1 VKKTGRF
8 MVAKTNRLLLVPLV
22 LLFAAWGCASA
33 PSIVALPEDPRFQEL
48 LKDKPAQL
56 PYRLCIGT
64 VKLGFDAAKFNKG
77 EVEKHALVPEL
88 ELLRERFAKALG
100 SIGLFKQVEKLSL
113 RPDANLAEMLQVA
126 WDENYDL
133 LLDIELKCYTVSFE
147 GCTGWYVPNLV
158 LWFCTWAPSWWVR
171 DETYKL
177 EMEFEANFYSVHSD
191 KLVHSETFK
200 VKETRNLDDFQRGWK
215 LLGVLTVPSSLKA
228 SNWKRIHKR
237 LAPSVMRKAEIA
249 LAENVL
255 TKFKEAVPTQEF
267 QSAMQKTLA
276 VVVGLSMYKDRNI
289 PKLGYA
295 TEDALGIHTFLVDDK
310 GGGLLEKHALLLRD
324 EKATKQAIIEGVT
337 EFLQKKARP
346 WDRVVL
352 YFAGFGA
359 TVRES
364 DNEAEAGSDGTS
376 GAGEKAKAEFHL
388 ATYDTVFDRIQKTA
402 ISLTELA
409 GLVDGIDLRQCALI
423 FDTSFSSELS
433 LRALS
438 NLPGVQGNPFE
449 SLANKEN
456 KVVMASCGLGE
467 GALEISDLRHGIFTY
482 YLLEGLKGDADGDKD
497 GVITAKEAFEYL
509 SKRAVLASSL
519 ASYPQHP
526 MLIGEASEFPLKTPR
541 TR

>member
-1 VKKTGRF
+1 
-8 MVAKTNRLLLVPLV
+8 MVIKTNILLLVILV
-22 LLFAAWGCASA
+22 LLFGAWGCASV
-33 PSIVALPEDPRFQEL
+33 PSIVNLPEDPRFQEL
-48 LKDKPAQL
+48 LKDKPTQL

-133 LLDIELKCYTVSFE
+133 LLDFDLKCYTVSFE
-147 GCTGWYVPNLV
+147 GCTGWYVPNLA

-177 EMEFEANFYSVHSD
+177 EMEFEVNFYSVHSD

-215 LLGVLTVPSSLKA
+215 LLGVLTVPSSLKE
-228 SNWKRIHKR
+228 SNWKQIHKR
-237 LAPSVMRKAEIA
+237 LGPSVMRKAEIA

-276 VVVGLSMYKDRNI
+276 VVVGLSRYKDHNI

-295 TEDALGIHTFLVDDK
+295 TEDALGIHTFLVDNN
-310 GGGLLEKHALLLRD
+310 GGGFLEKHALLLRD
-324 EKATKQAIIEGVT
+324 EKATKQAVIEAVT
-337 EFLQKKARP
+337 EFLQRKAKP

-352 YFAGFGA
+352 YFAGYGA

-364 DNEAEAGSDGTS
+364 DNEAGAGSDGTS
-376 GAGEKAKAEFHL
+376 GTSEKPKPAKADFYL
-388 ATYDTVFDRIQKTA
+388 ATYDTVFDHVKKTA
-402 ISLTELA
+402 ISLTDLQR
-409 GLVDGIDLRQCALI
+409 LVDSIGLRQCALI

-438 NLPGVQGNPFE
+438 NLPGIQGNPFE
-449 SLANKEN
+449 SIANEKN
-456 KVVMASCGLGE
+456 RVVMASCGLGE

-509 SKRAVLASSL
+509 SKRVVLASSL

-526 MLIGEASEFPLKTPR
+526 LLTGQASGFPLKAPGSQ
-541 TR
+541 